1 MTTFNEGGGCPNIRY
16 FYLRYVVDDVTGK
29 LVPESISTSSSA
41 LKDGAVAGGGY
52 GYGGII
58 GGIVGGRRQT
68 AGPLDIVG
76 YPGYEKLSTVERT
89 LCSEVR

>member
-1 MTTFNEGGGCPNIRY
+1 MAWLLARGKWSPFLWMDGCSR
-16 FYLRYVVDDVTGK
+16 
-29 LVPESISTSSSA
+29 
-41 LKDGAVAGGGY
+41 AVAGLWQGCSKAVAGLSQ
-52 GYGGII
+52 GCSS
-58 GGIVGGRRQT
+58 RQT